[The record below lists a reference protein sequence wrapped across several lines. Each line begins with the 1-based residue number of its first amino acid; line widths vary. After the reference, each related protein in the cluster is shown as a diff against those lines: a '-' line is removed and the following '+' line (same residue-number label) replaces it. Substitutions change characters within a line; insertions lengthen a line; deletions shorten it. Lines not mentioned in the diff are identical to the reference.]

1 MMIFIMKGKMK
12 YDFSNLISL
21 SKIELLKLC
30 FVLFFMVKVI
40 IFLGVVI
47 CLGFFVVIV

>member
-21 SKIELLKLC
+21 SKIV
-30 FVLFFMVKVI
+30 FVEI
-40 IFLGVVI
+40 EI
-47 CLGFFVVIV
+47 FFVKFFNNKLNI